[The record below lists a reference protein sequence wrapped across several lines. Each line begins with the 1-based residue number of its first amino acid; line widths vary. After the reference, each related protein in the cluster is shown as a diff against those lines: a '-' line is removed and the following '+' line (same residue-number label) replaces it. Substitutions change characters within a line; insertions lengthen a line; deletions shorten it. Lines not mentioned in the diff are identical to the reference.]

1 MSGKGKAV
9 KKTTLD
15 RFNDNRAVE
24 TRRLDAKRKM
34 DHDERMA
41 SMRLKRHKYELK
53 YGANVRMEVATS
65 SAAATGPGDSRED
78 KEIQI
83 LRLKIRLEEIKQASA
98 SQMQHSPALYSEGSS
113 TPSTS
118 SGYTIPQAGPD
129 MLPSV
134 SYTNTTAVP
143 ELNGTSG
150 SSAGQNF
157 PVVDGGNYGGLGEL
171 RDWQGDFFTG

>member
-1 MSGKGKAV
+1 
-9 KKTTLD
+9 
-15 RFNDNRAVE
+15 
-24 TRRLDAKRKM
+24 M

-41 SMRLKRHKYELK
+41 SMRLKRRKYELK
-53 YGANVRMEVATS
+53 YRMESPATATS
-65 SAAATGPGDSRED
+65 LAAATGPGDSQED

-98 SQMQHSPALYSEGSS
+98 SHMQHSPAFYSEGSS

-134 SYTNTTAVP
+134 SYTAAVP

-150 SSAGQNF
+150 SGAGQNF
-157 PVVDGGNYGGLGEL
+157 PIVEGGNYGGL